1 MPVSADNVAHKSAP
15 RPRWLKVRLPAG
27 ADYEDVRALVG
38 DLQLHTVCQSARCPN
53 LGECWNQRTATFM
66 LMGEACTRS
75 CGFCAVRS
83 EQPGPL
89 DAGEPERVAQAV
101 SRLKLRY
108 AVLTSVTRDD
118 LPDGGAAHFAAT
130 IRTVRAHR
138 PDCQVEVLIPDF
150 QGDARALA
158 TVVAEHPD
166 VLNHNVETV
175 PRLYSDV
182 RPQAAYDRSLELLR
196 RAKEL
201 NLEQRTKSGI
211 MVGIGESLDEVHA
224 TMRDLRGVGC
234 DILTIGQYLRPSLL
248 HLPVARYYEPAEFE
262 ALRTFGGEI
271 GFLHVEAG
279 PLVRSS
285 YHAAE
290 QRSALMSADA
300 AQSAIWNPQL

>member
-1 MPVSADNVAHKSAP
+1 MPVSADNVAQRSAP
-15 RPRWLKVRLPAG
+15 RPHWVKARLPAG

-130 IRTVRAHR
+130 VRRLRAHR

>member
-66 LMGEACTRS
+66 IMGEACTRS

-290 QRSALMSADA
+290 QCSVLLSADA

>member
-66 LMGEACTRS
+66 IMGEACTRS

>member
-118 LPDGGAAHFAAT
+118 LPDGGATHFAAT